1 MSVEKE
7 LFISEIVE
15 HNETKEVGVVIK
27 INAKTIKVAF
37 GDRVQNMPKGDFTAS
52 QDKTILDVK
61 VVDKNNEDV
70 GTFGYL
76 RLDANDKFTKENL
89 EKGAI
94 QRCVITNKNRSET
107 TIASY
112 GNINTTIATVFYVM
126 NVGFVKTFFSQTL
139 VDLEDTKEIGEEIV
153 EAEGEENV
161 KN

>member
-89 EKGAI
+89 EKGTI

-112 GNINTTIATVFYVM
+112 GNVNSTIATVFYVM
-126 NVGFVKTFFSQTL
+126 NVGYVKTFFSQTL
-139 VDLEDTKEIGEEIV
+139 VDLETVEEKDV
-153 EAEGEENV
+153 EAEVEEDD